1 MFIFFYIQRGRTPL
15 LSAID
20 RGLSD
25 VAQLLI
31 NKGASIDVTD
41 DVSQSNKPN
50 SKSQISCVDCS
61 CIIEGFVIV
70 F

>member
-1 MFIFFYIQRGRTPL
+1 MFIFFYIQSGQTPL

-20 RGLSD
+20 RSLSD

-41 DVSQSNKPN
+41 YVS
-50 SKSQISCVDCS
+50 
-61 CIIEGFVIV
+61 
-70 F
+70 